1 MSPITDFP
9 VKCTEGKTIQFKI
22 LTLDLLSIES
32 MSGKQLITMIHKSI
46 TTVHL
51 KKTSDVVVN

>member
-9 VKCTEGKTIQFKI
+9 VKCTGGKTIQFKN

-32 MSGKQLITMIHKSI
+32 MSGKQFITMIYKSI